1 MVNLGDFNMDDG
13 KLQLTAAALVVTFGL
28 FWVIDALNQNTPNY
42 QWINNKWLPRLF
54 WTKRADQYAE
64 AGYLKVNKAKDKP
77 FKMIWWSRENIFLPP
92 KYLQD
97 LKTADESSIS
107 FLHNISDAFS
117 LNYSVENLYEGPI
130 MIDVIR
136 KKMNHMLPSIT
147 PVLADEADFAIAQEI
162 GHCQDW
168 KSRNA
173 ADVIG
178 RIMHR
183 MTSRVLVAPEVCRN
197 EKYLDTSL
205 SFMNSVMITGLLA
218 IMPPLGPLRHL
229 FTKLLALIHSRKL
242 EATVRIVQPIVE
254 TRLEEMAKGAPSD
267 HVDAIQWAI
276 ELAGDDPVERDPRR
290 ITLNTL
296 QNIWAGSAGPAVSVT
311 QMLYQVLMMPEY
323 LEPLAREAHAVIE
336 EFGWT
341 DKAMNHMP
349 LLDSFIRE
357 CNRMYPLGAITAART
372 VMDDKFTFHDGLTF
386 PKGTRFAFAIGAIQ
400 KDERFIENPDTFDG
414 FRFADKKNDEPKQY
428 MQSAS
433 TVSPNNLVFGYGK
446 HACPGRFYA
455 IRKTKIIFCKLALS
469 YAFKWTK
476 EPKGRPK
483 EFPVEGQFA
492 PNLSQEI
499 SFQSL

>member
-1 MVNLGDFNMDDG
+1 
-13 KLQLTAAALVVTFGL
+13 
-28 FWVIDALNQNTPNY
+28 
-42 QWINNKWLPRLF
+42 
-54 WTKRADQYAE
+54 
-64 AGYLKVNKAKDKP
+64 
-77 FKMIWWSRENIFLPP
+77 
-92 KYLQD
+92 
-97 LKTADESSIS
+97 
-107 FLHNISDAFS
+107 
-117 LNYSVENLYEGPI
+117 
-130 MIDVIR
+130 
-136 KKMNHMLPSIT
+136 
-147 PVLADEADFAIAQEI
+147 
-162 GHCQDW
+162 
-168 KSRNA
+168 
-173 ADVIG
+173 
-178 RIMHR
+178 
-183 MTSRVLVAPEVCRN
+183 
-197 EKYLDTSL
+197 
-205 SFMNSVMITGLLA
+205 MNSVMITGLLA

-400 KDERFIENPDTFDG
+400 KDERFIENPETFDG

-433 TVSPNNLVFGYGK
+433 TVSPNNLVYVDFSRSK
-446 HACPGRFYA
+446 FSLSRQLTNLFPIALATENTHAPGGS
-455 IRKTKIIFCKLALS
+455 TPL
-469 YAFKWTK
+469 
-476 EPKGRPK
+476 GRPRSSSANSLSATHSSG
-483 EFPVEGQFA
+483 PRSPRAA
-492 PNLSQEI
+492 PRSSPSRAN
-499 SFQSL
+499 SLPTCHRRLASNHYE